1 VVKPV
6 RKGLVNVNEPAVDIV
21 PFEPE
26 HAAGFAALVAAT
38 LREFGFEPDAELDR
52 DLDDPAGTYAALWIA
67 VAEGVVAGSVALRDL
82 GGDVYE
88 LKRMY
93 LRSTCRGRG
102 VGKRLL
108 ATALHWARANRA
120 RVVRLDT
127 TERMVAARS
136 LYEAAGFVQVPGEAP
151 RQGQQRLLYELRLRT
166 P

>member
-1 VVKPV
+1 M
-6 RKGLVNVNEPAVDIV
+6 NVDDHAEPLRLAVDIV
-21 PFEPE
+21 PFQPE
-26 HAAGFAALVAAT
+26 HAAGFAALVVDT

-67 VAEGVVAGSVALRDL
+67 LAGGVVAGSVALRDL
-82 GGDVYE
+82 GDDAYE

-93 LRSTCRGRG
+93 LRSACRGSG

-108 ATALHWARANRA
+108 ATTLDWARVNHA

-127 TERMVAARS
+127 TERMVAARH
-136 LYEAAGFVQVPGEAP
+136 LYESAGFVGVPGEAP
-151 RQGQQRLLYELRLRT
+151 RQGQQRLLYELKLPT

>member
-1 VVKPV
+1 MNADDPFDLE
-6 RKGLVNVNEPAVDIV
+6 RLAVEIV

-26 HAAGFAALVAAT
+26 HAAGFAALVVET

-52 DLDDPAGTYAALWIA
+52 DLDDPAGTYAALW
-67 VAEGVVAGSVALRDL
+67 VALAGGVVVGSVALREL
-82 GGDVYE
+82 GGDAYM

-93 LRSTCRGRG
+93 LRLRCRGSG
-102 VGKRLL
+102 VGKQLL
-108 ATALHWARANRA
+108 ATALDWARANRA

-127 TERMVAARS
+127 TERMVAARH
-136 LYEAAGFVQVPGEAP
+136 LYESAGFVRVLGEAP

>member
-1 VVKPV
+1 
-6 RKGLVNVNEPAVDIV
+6 VNVDDPSDPDRLSVDIV
-21 PFEPE
+21 RFEPE
-26 HAAGFAALVAAT
+26 HAAGFAALVVDT

-67 VAEGVVAGSVALRDL
+67 TAAGVVVGSIALRDL
-82 GGDVYE
+82 GDDSYE

-93 LRSTCRGRG
+93 LHSSWRGRG

-108 ATALHWARANRA
+108 ATALEWARANSA

-127 TERMVAARS
+127 TERMFAARG
-136 LYEAAGFVQVPGEAP
+136 LYESVGFVQVPGESP